1 MNCTTESGIPGSL
14 LDPLIGAKLIEA
26 SGTPR
31 FGVLLLDAARALANA
46 DELFVYRLALGCS
59 PVALLSSG
67 ELAGAEQR
75 MNLYSRKYH
84 SHDPVLHSPE
94 SIPCGGFVRYVR
106 ASEIAQADYRELC
119 FERPGF
125 VDKICFGWR
134 SESDITVISFYARE
148 GVRRKHPAL
157 SVLASIGLSV
167 LRKPNSHGGAEGLV
181 PHIEQRLLD
190 LYPQLTRR
198 ERAVCSRTIS
208 GWSARRI
215 AETLDIRPATVLTY
229 RQRAYERLGF
239 SKASDFL
246 GTLLG

>member
-1 MNCTTESGIPGSL
+1 MHYIAESANTATI
-14 LDPLIGAKLIEA
+14 LDPLIGAKLIAA

-31 FGVLLLDAARALANA
+31 FGVLLLEAARAIANTV
-46 DELFVYRLALGCS
+46 ELFAYRLPLGCS

-67 ELAGAEQR
+67 ELDGAEQR
-75 MNLYSRKYH
+75 MDLYSRKYH
-84 SHDPVLHSPE
+84 SHDPVLHSPH
-94 SIPCGGFVRYVR
+94 SVPRGGFVRYVR

-125 VDKICFGWR
+125 VDKMCFGWR
-134 SESDITVISFYARE
+134 SASDITVISFYARN
-148 GVRRKHPAL
+148 GGRSKHPAL

-167 LRKPNSHGGAEGLV
+167 LRTPRPRVVAEGLV
-181 PHIEQRLLD
+181 FDIEQRLLD
-190 LYPQLTRR
+190 LYPQLSGR
-198 ERAVCSRTIS
+198 ERAVCSRTIA

-215 AETLDIRPATVLTY
+215 AEHLDIRPSTVLTY

-246 GTLLG
+246 GKLLC